1 MEHRAALITYLM
13 AGDPDLRR
21 TYALA
26 LACEAGGA
34 DILELGIPSSDPIA
48 DGPEIQEAGQRA
60 LRGGTRPSDVLSL
73 AASLRTRTEI
83 PLVVMT
89 YLNPVL
95 VWGVKAFAE
104 RNADA
109 GVDGVIIP
117 DLSTQISDE
126 LRDALD
132 GSGVDHVR
140 LVAPAT
146 PADRAEAIA
155 RASRHEPSL
164 GRGIRGVDAG
174 QGPWP
179 RFLVGRRDRRWER
192 DCPLRRREP
201 GSGLRAGLRG
211 GFCRRALPGG
221 GSISGCSRQQPV
233 TYMRRLEPASGC
245 GVCQSAGP
253 ASGPR
258 RCSRASPRGGAPS
271 ASRESW
277 NSRSEAPL
285 CFANQ
290 SARSFLIISFPRV

>member
-1 MEHRAALITYLM
+1 MTRIARAFERAHMEHRAALITYLM
-13 AGDPDLRR
+13 TGDPDLRR
-21 TYALA
+21 TDALA

-95 VWGVKAFAE
+95 AWGVKAFAE

-155 RASRHEPSL
+155 RASRGFLYVVARRGPTGTRSTLPEDLEERLAALHRVTNLPL
-164 GRGIRGVDAG
+164 GVGFGVSTRDQVHALASWGADGIVVGSAIVRFAAENPDPDCVRDFVADFAVGLCRGAAAFRVARGNN
-174 QGPWP
+174 P
-179 RFLVGRRDRRWER
+179 
-192 DCPLRRREP
+192 
-201 GSGLRAGLRG
+201 
-211 GFCRRALPGG
+211 
-221 GSISGCSRQQPV
+221 
-233 TYMRRLEPASGC
+233 
-245 GVCQSAGP
+245 
-253 ASGPR
+253 
-258 RCSRASPRGGAPS
+258 
-271 ASRESW
+271 
-277 NSRSEAPL
+277 
-285 CFANQ
+285 
-290 SARSFLIISFPRV
+290 